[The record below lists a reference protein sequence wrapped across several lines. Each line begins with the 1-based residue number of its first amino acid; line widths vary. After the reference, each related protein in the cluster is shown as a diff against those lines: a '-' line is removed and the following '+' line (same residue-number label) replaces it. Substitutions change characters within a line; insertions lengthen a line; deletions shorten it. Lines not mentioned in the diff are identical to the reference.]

1 MRRRTGKRGSITLET
16 AIALPLLLFFAISIL
31 QYPAMARAGIHMRN
45 AADNAAAEI
54 SMVIAASDAIGLSE
68 FLRSLASEAVED
80 EEIARRLLGI
90 AASLA
95 GSEILLDRMNYW
107 LAQDN
112 IPPSVRRMVS
122 ELDVSLEGV
131 LSSQEIYVHVRY
143 NLATMTGSRSASF
156 YSYFPAVPQYEG
168 HLGRVTEDNFW
179 ALDNLERGR
188 ILRIRNGGNLPMG
201 YPVISAYR
209 EGSALSIRSMDTTSR
224 SLQSEATVYRELCEE
239 IDLIAAFDGT
249 DNPWGSK
256 QIWIKPDEIRH
267 RELLLVIPVNPM
279 SEGTQAGIEQ
289 AKAYASQYG
298 VLFTIAMQ
306 GTAFS
311 GGES

>member
-1 MRRRTGKRGSITLET
+1 
-16 AIALPLLLFFAISIL
+16 
-31 QYPAMARAGIHMRN
+31 
-45 AADNAAAEI
+45 
-54 SMVIAASDAIGLSE
+54 
-68 FLRSLASEAVED
+68 
-80 EEIARRLLGI
+80 
-90 AASLA
+90 
-95 GSEILLDRMNYW
+95 
-107 LAQDN
+107 
-112 IPPSVRRMVS
+112 
-122 ELDVSLEGV
+122 
-131 LSSQEIYVHVRY
+131 
-143 NLATMTGSRSASF
+143 
-156 YSYFPAVPQYEG
+156 
-168 HLGRVTEDNFW
+168 
-179 ALDNLERGR
+179 
-188 ILRIRNGGNLPMG
+188 MG